1 MREKETNGKKRED
14 GEARRQSWLI
24 FMCFFAY
31 TVSYVSRYSYNCN
44 IVAIRS
50 AYNVGNAEAGLV
62 GTFYFFAYG
71 AGQVINGL
79 LCKRYNKKY
88 CVAASLFISAILNVV
103 AFCSPAFGAYK
114 WLWLINGAAL
124 SVLWSS
130 LVAVL
135 AEHLSK
141 EYLKRG
147 VLIMS
152 MSVAAGT
159 CITYGAGAA
168 FNALNVYR
176 YSFLLAA
183 ALAAGFPFAWVLS
196 YNKITSAL
204 YVPRGKDTEKCE
216 GENAAK
222 ENAAPCESENGG
234 ENGKKKRAFGAW
246 GAFYVLAVPGLLAAI
261 INLIKDGLNTWVP
274 QILKSTFGYGNGL
287 SVALTLVLP
296 LVGMGGSAVALF
308 LNKKIKDFLALC
320 GVLYTF
326 CTFCTAGIT
335 GVLQSGSAGVA
346 AGIFT
351 IALFGAISLFAHA
364 VNNVITSIAPIM
376 LRDKYDSGMLAGVL
390 NGCAYVGST
399 ISAYG
404 LGALADKQG
413 WFGVFILLLCL
424 SAAAALISF
433 AVYLMG
439 KRAERPR
446 SKT

>member
-1 MREKETNGKKRED
+1 MREKETNGKKRD
-14 GEARRQSWLI
+14 GGEARRQAWLI

-44 IVAIRS
+44 IVAIRT

-71 AGQVINGL
+71 VGQVINGL

-88 CVAASLFISAILNVV
+88 CVAVSLFVSAGINAV

-114 WLWLINGAAL
+114 WLWLVNGAAL

-135 AEHLSK
+135 ADHLS
-141 EYLKRG
+141 ETFLNRG

-183 ALAAGFPFAWVLS
+183 ALAAGFSFAWIFAFNSLTCKQ
-196 YNKITSAL
+196 YKTQEIN
-204 YVPRGKDTEKCE
+204 
-216 GENAAK
+216 ENGD
-222 ENAAPCESENGG
+222 AAPCKGKNGG
-234 ENGKKKRAFGAW
+234 DDGKKKRAFGAW
-246 GAFYVLAVPGLLAAI
+246 AAFYVLAVPGLLAAI

-308 LNKKIKDFLALC
+308 LNKKVKDFLALC
-320 GVLYTF
+320 GVLYTL

-335 GVLQSGSAGVA
+335 GVLQSGSTGVA
-346 AGIFT
+346 AGIVT

-364 VNNVITSIAPIM
+364 VNNVLTSIAPIM

-399 ISAYG
+399 VSAYG
-404 LGALADKQG
+404 LGMLADRQG
-413 WFGVFILLLCL
+413 WFGVFVLLLCF

-433 AVYLMG
+433 AVYLIG
-439 KRAERPR
+439 KRAERRR